1 MGWVVDNQYLI
12 GGGILLVV
20 VVLAMGSKKQQS
32 STAQSALAMASV
44 NQAAQPGVVA
54 AIADMRKT
62 EIVAATE
69 NNKSAY
75 EFLST
80 LGGQSVTENLA
91 ALNFEGTATKAAISA
106 QVANND
112 INSRLITTQ
121 QRLRN
126 DLSLGTLD
134 LNNSYKLNDKSLDNQ
149 LTLGKKSLN
158 VQQNIGM
165 AQIDSQNKIAQIQAD
180 SQLNSQLIGAG
191 TSAITGAMTMPT
203 QMISGSVMGGG
214 GMMGASGGGMD
225 IAGILKSVMGAF
237 GGSSGGS
244 SSGDSSGGF
253 SLASLAPLLMAF
265 L

>member
-1 MGWVVDNQYLI
+1 MDKEYLI

-20 VVLAMGSKKQQS
+20 IVMISSGARKQQS
-32 STAQSALAMASV
+32 GTAQAALAMATV

-62 EIVAATE
+62 EIVGATE
-69 NNKSAY
+69 NNKNAY
-75 EFLST
+75 DFLST
-80 LGGQSVTENLA
+80 LGGQAVTEQLA
-91 ALNFEGTATKAAISA
+91 ALNFEGTSTKAAITA
-106 QVANND
+106 QVENND

-134 LNNSYKLNDKSLDNQ
+134 LNNSFKLNDKSLDNQ
-149 LTLGKKSLN
+149 LVLGKKSLN
-158 VQQNIGM
+158 VQQNLGM

-180 SQLNSQLIGAG
+180 SALNSQLIGAG
-191 TSAITGAMTMPT
+191 TSAITGMATMPT
-203 QMISGSVMGGG
+203 AMIGGGGMSGGG
-214 GMMGASGGGMD
+214 GMMSSGGGMD

-237 GGSSGGS
+237 GSSGGGSSGGG
-244 SSGDSSGGF
+244 SSGGGSGF